1 MKLFRTLTLSVCFAA
16 ALSGHASEVRADGPK
31 PISEQAPAKPTPTP
45 PAEATRPAARRDT
58 LFDPKGFGPVDP
70 TTAKIV
76 RNVEET
82 CHESPFSRD
91 GMSPAEE
98 AKCNVQVARLI
109 GRGALAVPAILAR
122 LNDRD
127 GLESYYAR
135 TRLYHVLGRQH
146 DQRVRVALVDALV
159 WIGDTETEHH
169 GIDGPMIEESL
180 TQAFGSAPPPTPPWV
195 DEPVVEAWAEAR
207 RDAARWSEF
216 AKSQTGKS
224 RGHIVA
230 ESMARARKELAS
242 ADAAVAFR
250 AISSLMLHAPREAG
264 RAAEAYASREGLEG
278 EQQSAFENLASEAE
292 WKSSPDHVR
301 GAML

>member
-1 MKLFRTLTLSVCFAA
+1 MKLLRTLTFSACFTVVLSV
-16 ALSGHASEVRADGPK
+16 HARGAFADGPK
-31 PISEQAPAKPTPTP
+31 PISDQAPSKPAPAA
-45 PAEATRPAARRDT
+45 PAEATKPRAARDV

-76 RNVEET
+76 KNVEET

-109 GRGALAVPAILAR
+109 GRGALAVPAIFAR
-122 LNDRD
+122 LNDRE

-146 DQRVRVALVDALV
+146 DQRVRAALVDALV
-159 WIGDTETEHH
+159 WIGDTEPEDHA
-169 GIDGPMIEESL
+169 IDGPMIEESL
-180 TQAFGSAPPPTPPWV
+180 TQAFGGAPAPTPPWV
-195 DEPVVEAWAEAR
+195 EEPVVEAWSEAR
-207 RDAARWSEF
+207 SGAARWADF
-216 AKSQTGKS
+216 ARVHRGKS
-224 RGHIVA
+224 RGYIVS
-230 ESMARARKELAS
+230 ETMTRARKELAS
-242 ADAAVAFR
+242 SDASAAYR

-264 RAAEAYASREGLEG
+264 RAAEAYASREGLAD

-292 WKSSPDHVR
+292 WKSSADYVR
-301 GAML
+301 GARM